1 MSILSDYTRDCAFDL
16 ARHIAR
22 RATPEEYKQHYDER
36 ERLTARFRDADEVLQ
51 YVAGRNTVDAMAE
64 LAIAIVRDSIAF
76 DKISRAFDSPEYRE
90 ACARKHEMF
99 ELFKCMDRVFDEIHA
114 ATELEP

>member
-16 ARHIAR
+16 ARHIASSP
-22 RATPEEYKQHYDER
+22 APDSYKQHYDER
-36 ERLTARFRDADEVLQ
+36 ERLTARFRDADQVLQ
-51 YVAGRNTVDAMAE
+51 YVAGRHTADAMAE
-64 LAIAIVRDSIAF
+64 LATAIVRDSIAF

-114 ATELEP
+114 STGLEP